1 MKMEKTLNME
11 SARAYGWMG
20 RVKSKPVMYHKTRDV
35 RSLSKLEPDIQSLAH
50 QVREIA
56 DV

>member
-11 SARAYGWMG
+11 SARAYGCM
-20 RVKSKPVMYHKTRDV
+20 RYVKSNLVMYKTRDV
-35 RSLSKLEPDIQSLAH
+35 RNLSKPEPDIQILAH
-50 QVREIA
+50 QVREIT